1 MCPQDLIVFVGLI
14 RPHKYE
20 AGCIIFH
27 SRNCCKPLVRH
38 AMSLLRNPMYN
49 SDHFRPGHARSRS
62 YSELI
67 SQFRT
72 AILSSSP
79 AAKMQTRTSTTSPT
93 YVKKRSHSDLA
104 RDTQSLV
111 PDQSHKRSRT
121 APPLPPYDFPRS
133 LVTVKATLTP
143 QPKSQQHVSEL
154 KSISSSSQISSSPSS
169 LPLVKSLVDSVRH
182 TPVRLPSLS
191 SALNSTPMNTVKLN
205 PITPTV
211 SLDYFD
217 TYKPN
222 DENWRYE
229 LLDSIS
235 KNDQPDHKSTS
246 LLSRFQQNVTR
257 ARPSFN
263 SKISS
268 KIIHTTE
275 LLPQPP
281 MTASLKNSYS
291 EKKINFPYESN
302 YTYLNKTY
310 LNDVERYPEYLELA
324 KSLILLSQLK
334 LTSTD
339 FKAQR
344 EPAEVD
350 NKLFATTTT
359 TTGDP
364 PVMTLPHIR
373 DIVSPLKLAMTTQ
386 RQQVGSTSLAVLLHN
401 PIDHQ
406 FNYQLQHHYDHQF
419 NYHQPLQRQPQLQP
433 HQHPGPYGYS
443 SFTHTFEIP
452 STPQSRFRQTPLTPP
467 SSKSKSSVVS
477 RSEALKSP
485 PRSVQPQSVRVCIS
499 CGSDQSPCWRPSWS
513 TKEGQLCNS
522 CGLRYKKTAARCLSK
537 LCKKIPAK
545 GEWSLMLSKGKAIF
559 GDGSEGYR
567 CLDCNGRV
575 EVKR

>member
-1 MCPQDLIVFVGLI
+1 
-14 RPHKYE
+14 
-20 AGCIIFH
+20 
-27 SRNCCKPLVRH
+27 
-38 AMSLLRNPMYN
+38 MSLLRNPMYD

-79 AAKMQTRTSTTSPT
+79 AAKMLTRTSITSAT

-111 PDQSHKRSRT
+111 PDRSHKRSRT

-133 LVTVKATLTP
+133 LVTVKAAVTP
-143 QPKSQQHVSEL
+143 QPKPQQHVSEP
-154 KSISSSSQISSSPSS
+154 KSVFPSSQKPSSPTPQLPS
-169 LPLVKSLVDSVRH
+169 LVRTLVDSARH
-182 TPVRLPSLS
+182 TPVKLPSLS
-191 SALNSTPMNTVKLN
+191 SALNSTPMNTIKLN

-222 DENWRYE
+222 DENWRFE

-235 KNDQPDHKSTS
+235 KTSKPDYKTTS
-246 LLSRFQQNVTR
+246 LLSRFQQNVAR

-275 LLPQPP
+275 LLPQPL
-281 MTASLKNSYS
+281 MTATPKSSYS
-291 EKKINFPYESN
+291 EKRINFPYESN
-302 YTYLNKTY
+302 YTYLNRTY

-334 LTSTD
+334 LTSSPSM
-339 FKAQR
+339 AR

-350 NKLFATTTT
+350 NKFFATNATSTG
-359 TTGDP
+359 GDP
-364 PVMTLPHIR
+364 HVTTLPHIR
-373 DIVSPLKLAMTTQ
+373 DIVSPLKLTMTAH
-386 RQQVGSTSLAVLLHN
+386 RQQAGSPIVAALLHN
-401 PIDHQ
+401 SIDHQ
-406 FNYQLQHHYDHQF
+406 LNYQLQRHYGHQF
-419 NYHQPLQRQPQLQP
+419 DYHQPQQRQPHPQP
-433 HQHPGPYGYS
+433 HQHPGTYGYS
-443 SFTHTFEIP
+443 SFTHTFEVP

-477 RSEALKSP
+477 RSESMNSP
-485 PRSVQPQSVRVCIS
+485 PRSVQPQSIRVCIS

-545 GEWSLMLSKGKAIF
+545 GEWSLMLSKGKTTF
-559 GDGSEGYR
+559 EDGSEGYR